1 MKLTAVIVSFL
12 LSFNGVV
19 EAAPTLKEQKQ
30 INCIATAVYFEA
42 RGSSTEGQ
50 AAVGQVIRNR
60 VNSVGFPQTYC
71 GVVYQKGQFSWT
83 KHKNLKIKDQ
93 KSWEE
98 AKKIAVVTYYLGWPD
113 SLIGNSTYF
122 HSGKKPYWT
131 KSVSK
136 VTKIDGHKFYQ
147 IKS

>member
-1 MKLTAVIVSFL
+1 MMKMLILTSLLTLPWLSQASSVSKD
-12 LSFNGVV
+12 
-19 EAAPTLKEQKQ
+19 AKQ

-83 KHKNLKIKDQ
+83 KHKNLKIKDH

-98 AKKIAVVTYYLGWPD
+98 AKKIAAVTYYLGWPD
-113 SLIGNSTYF
+113 SLVGNSTYF

>member
-1 MKLTAVIVSFL
+1 MKLTTLLVSFF
-12 LSFNGVV
+12 LSINGDIH
-19 EAAPTLKEQKQ
+19 APPTKQEQKQ

-50 AAVGQVIRNR
+50 AAVAQVIRNR
-60 VNSVGFPQTYC
+60 VNSDKFPLTYC
-71 GVVYQKGQFSWT
+71 GVVYQKGQFTWT

-93 KSWEE
+93 EAWNT
-98 AKKIAVVTYYLGWPD
+98 AKKIAAITYYFGWPYE
-113 SLIGNSTYF
+113 LVGNSTYF

-131 KSVSK
+131 KVLNK
-136 VTKIDGHKFYQ
+136 VVRIDGHKFYE